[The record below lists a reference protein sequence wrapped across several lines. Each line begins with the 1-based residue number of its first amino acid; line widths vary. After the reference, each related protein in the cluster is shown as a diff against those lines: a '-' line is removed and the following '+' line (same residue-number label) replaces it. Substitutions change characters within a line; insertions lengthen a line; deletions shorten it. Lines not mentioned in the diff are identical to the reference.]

1 MVLPNCLVM
10 VLVGV
15 DAPAPGHLGDVDGLG
30 DDEGGGGGRGGGGGG
45 LGSAPGG
52 VVAAWVTLIG
62 ELINCDIIVFYNA
75 PQKYSNIL
83 KGLRIWSPVAGVIVF
98 CKAMVAQF
106 PLLIQMLFSPH
117 TSLK

>member
-1 MVLPNCLVM
+1 M

-62 ELINCDIIVFYNA
+62 EFINCDIIVLMH
-75 PQKYSNIL
+75 L
-83 KGLRIWSPVAGVIVF
+83 KSIAIS
-98 CKAMVAQF
+98 
-106 PLLIQMLFSPH
+106 
-117 TSLK
+117 